1 MVFNVHKNTAPRKEG
16 QTMKWKKEYL
26 VSSILFALDA
36 VIWIITIPLTYS
48 HRRIFDILLSL
59 HCCCALLFSA
69 AAIAFFIK
77 YRRSNRN
84 KDDKN
89 I

>member
-1 MVFNVHKNTAPRKEG
+1 
-16 QTMKWKKEYL
+16 MKWKKEYL
-26 VSSILFALDA
+26 VSSILFALGA

-59 HCCCALLFSA
+59 HCCALLFSA